1 MILIDS
7 VIGIEP
13 MSDVQGGISP
23 QNNLLPLASR
33 KTTQIHWH
41 VLSLIHLSSLEAQHY
56 LNFREEEKE
65 VQRWKRMPRSW
76 PQCPKGKTDY
86 SSWSEMIK
94 YIPGK
99 QSWQPVLPCD
109 WELSW
114 TKEHTFSC
122 WVKPIGM
129 SDQGHWVCKRKMWI
143 PFSCCPVSFCFWEW
157 CFSADIPCRDV
168 TSRKKIHLW
177 CSLVA
182 PSCLS

>member
-1 MILIDS
+1 MFKVEFLPKITCYRWLPERPHRSTD
-7 VIGIEP
+7 
-13 MSDVQGGISP
+13 MSS
-23 QNNLLPLASR
+23 
-33 KTTQIHWH
+33 
-41 VLSLIHLSSLEAQHY
+41 LSSTCHPLKLSIIFRDRGKRSTSEKRKKKY
-56 LNFREEEKE
+56 RDEKGCPDLDLNVPKE
-65 VQRWKRMPRSW
+65 RQTIPAE
-76 PQCPKGKTDY
+76 
-86 SSWSEMIK
+86 SEMIK

-129 SDQGHWVCKRKMWI
+129 SDQGHWVCKRKTWI